1 MQIQISEQPSK
12 RLAQIA
18 DGIAAVLADV
28 RAAVE
33 DWSDMRERCRAV
45 IAELETRPPML
56 PVAEIAEGLEFL
68 RWLDDDHFTYLGY
81 REIVFQ
87 GSDATAVSKDSN
99 ARGHGTLREPAG
111 GPLDG
116 LRHPA

>member
-45 IAELETRPPML
+45 IAELEPRPPML

-68 RWLDDDHFTYLGY
+68 RLLDDDHFTYLGY
-81 REIVFQ
+81 REIVLQ
-87 GSDATAVSKDSN
+87 GRCPNAASTGSN
-99 ARGHGTLREPAG
+99 ARGPDLLSAPAG
-111 GPLDG
+111 
-116 LRHPA
+116 RT